1 MRGGMAEVSRLVRE
15 MQEMR
20 VRVGPNGREQY
31 AARGAGEHD
40 DIVMAVAL
48 AAWWLERR
56 RLGGGPVGPQGRRL
70 L

>member
-1 MRGGMAEVSRLVRE
+1 MGLRRRGAWKNGDTSGRFRL
-15 MQEMR
+15 
-20 VRVGPNGREQY
+20 GPNGREQY

-40 DIVMAVAL
+40 DMVMAVAL

-56 RLGGGPVGPQGRRL
+56 RLGGGRVGPQGRRL